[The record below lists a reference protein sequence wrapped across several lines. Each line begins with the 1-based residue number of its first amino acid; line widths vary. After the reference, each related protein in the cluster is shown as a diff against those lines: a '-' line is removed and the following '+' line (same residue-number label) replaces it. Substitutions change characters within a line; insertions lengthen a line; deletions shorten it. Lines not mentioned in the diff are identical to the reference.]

1 MSLGTFARTREGA
14 SIIIVIMPDP
24 SPDTVDSPEGFV
36 DSAAAL
42 LALTLD
48 PEHRPGVVSGFVRLQ
63 VTAAPLMAFSLPAE
77 LDEAP
82 VFAP

>member
-1 MSLGTFARTREGA
+1 
-14 SIIIVIMPDP
+14 MPDP
-24 SPDTVDSPEGFV
+24 SPDTVASLEGFV

-48 PEHRPGVVSGFVRLQ
+48 PEHRPGVVASFARLQ
-63 VTAAPLMAFSLPAE
+63 ATAAPLMAFSLPE
-77 LDEAP
+77 DLDAAP